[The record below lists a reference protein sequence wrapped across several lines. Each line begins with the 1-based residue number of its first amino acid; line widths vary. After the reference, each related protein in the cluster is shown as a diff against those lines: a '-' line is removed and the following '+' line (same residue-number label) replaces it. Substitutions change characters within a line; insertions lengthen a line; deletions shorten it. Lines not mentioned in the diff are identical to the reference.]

1 MGIAR
6 VTLYNGID
14 NIFDLVIKKNKIALP
29 LELTAPDTFKV
40 HLIDLATKANV
51 TTLTE
56 TDTADGNVTIT
67 DLINGKITIL
77 IKPELVATLKSL
89 RGSQADNYY
98 VRPTYKLLIEAN
110 TANQGKFITT
120 LDRVGV
126 N

>member
-29 LELTAPDTFKV
+29 LELTALDTFKV

-98 VRPTYKLLIEAN
+98 VRPTYKLLVEAD

>member
-6 VTLYNGID
+6 VTLYTGID

-29 LELTAPDTFKV
+29 LELTATDTFKV
-40 HLIDLATKANV
+40 HLIELATKATI

-56 TDTADGNVTIT
+56 TDTVDGSVTIT

-77 IKPELVATLKSL
+77 IKPALVATLKSL

-98 VRPTYKLLIEAN
+98 VRPTYKLLIEAD

>member
-14 NIFDLVIKKNKIALP
+14 NIVDLIIKKNKIALP
-29 LELTAPDTFKV
+29 LELTTTDIFKV
-40 HLIDLATKANV
+40 HLIDLATKAKV
-51 TTLTE
+51 TTLTK

>member
-29 LELTAPDTFKV
+29 LELTATDTFKV
-40 HLIDLATKANV
+40 HLIDLVTKANV

-77 IKPELVATLKSL
+77 IKSELVATLKSL

-98 VRPTYKLLIEAN
+98 VRPTYKLLVEAD

>member
-29 LELTAPDTFKV
+29 LELTATDTFKV

-98 VRPTYKLLIEAN
+98 VRPTYKLLVEAD

>member
-14 NIFDLVIKKNKIALP
+14 NIFDLVVKKNKIALP
-29 LELTAPDTFKV
+29 LELTATDTFKV
-40 HLIDLATKANV
+40 HLIDLATKATV

-56 TDTADGNVTIT
+56 TDTVDGNVTIT

-77 IKPELVATLKSL
+77 IKPTLVATLKSL

-98 VRPTYKLLIEAN
+98 VRPTYKLLIEAD

>member
-29 LELTAPDTFKV
+29 LELTATDTFKV

-98 VRPTYKLLIEAN
+98 VRPTYKLLIEAD

>member
-14 NIFDLVIKKNKIALP
+14 NIFDLVIKKNKTALP
-29 LELTAPDTFKV
+29 LELTATDTFKV

-56 TDTADGNVTIT
+56 TDTADGNVAIT

-98 VRPTYKLLIEAN
+98 VRPTYKLLVEAD

>member
-6 VTLYNGID
+6 VTLYNSID

-29 LELTAPDTFKV
+29 LELTATDTFKV

-56 TDTADGNVTIT
+56 IDTADGNVAIT

-98 VRPTYKLLIEAN
+98 VRPTYKLLVEAD

>member
-6 VTLYNGID
+6 VTLYTGID

-29 LELTAPDTFKV
+29 LELTATDTFKV
-40 HLIDLATKANV
+40 HLIDLATKATV

-56 TDTADGNVTIT
+56 TDTVDGNVTIT

-77 IKPELVATLKSL
+77 IKPALVATLKSL

-98 VRPTYKLLIEAN
+98 VRPTYKLLIEAD

>member
-1 MGIAR
+1 MSIAR

-29 LELTAPDTFKV
+29 LELTATDTFKV

-51 TTLTE
+51 ATLTE
-56 TDTADGNVTIT
+56 TDTADGNVAIT

-98 VRPTYKLLIEAN
+98 VRPTYKLLVEAD

>member
-14 NIFDLVIKKNKIALP
+14 NIFDLVVKKNKIALP
-29 LELTAPDTFKV
+29 LGLTATDTFKV
-40 HLIDLATKANV
+40 HLIDLATKTTV

-56 TDTADGNVTIT
+56 TDTVDGNVTIT

-77 IKPELVATLKSL
+77 IKPTLVATLKSL

-98 VRPTYKLLIEAN
+98 VRPTYKLLIEAD

>member
-29 LELTAPDTFKV
+29 LELTATDTFKV

-98 VRPTYKLLIEAN
+98 VRPTYKLLVEAD

-120 LDRVGV
+120 LNRVGV

>member
-14 NIFDLVIKKNKIALP
+14 NIFDLVVKKNKIALP
-29 LELTAPDTFKV
+29 LELTATDTFKV
-40 HLIDLATKANV
+40 HLIDLATKATV

-56 TDTADGNVTIT
+56 TDTVDGNVTIT

-77 IKPELVATLKSL
+77 IKPTLVATLKSL

-98 VRPTYKLLIEAN
+98 VRPTYKLLIEAD
-110 TANQGKFITT
+110 TANQGKFITA

>member
-6 VTLYNGID
+6 VTLYNSID
-14 NIFDLVIKKNKIALP
+14 NIFDLVIKKNKTALP
-29 LELTAPDTFKV
+29 LELTATDTFKV

-77 IKPELVATLKSL
+77 IKPELVATLKAL

-98 VRPTYKLLIEAN
+98 VRPTYKLLVEAD

>member
-29 LELTAPDTFKV
+29 LELTATDTFKV
-40 HLIDLATKANV
+40 HLIDLATKAKV

-56 TDTADGNVTIT
+56 TDTADGNVAIT

-98 VRPTYKLLIEAN
+98 VRPTYKLLVEAD

>member
-6 VTLYNGID
+6 VTLYTGID

-29 LELTAPDTFKV
+29 LELTATDTFKV
-40 HLIDLATKANV
+40 HLIDLATKATV

-56 TDTADGNVTIT
+56 TDTADGSVTIT

-77 IKPELVATLKSL
+77 IKPALVATLKSL

-98 VRPTYKLLIEAN
+98 VRPTYKLLIEAD

>member
-29 LELTAPDTFKV
+29 LELTATDTFKV
-40 HLIDLATKANV
+40 HLIDLATKATV

-77 IKPELVATLKSL
+77 IKPALVATLKSL

-98 VRPTYKLLIEAN
+98 VRPTYKLLIEAD

>member
-29 LELTAPDTFKV
+29 LELTATDTFKV

-67 DLINGKITIL
+67 DLINGKITVL
-77 IKPELVATLKSL
+77 IKPKLVATLKSL

-98 VRPTYKLLIEAN
+98 VRPTYKLLVEAD

>member
-14 NIFDLVIKKNKIALP
+14 NIFDLVVKKNKIALP
-29 LELTAPDTFKV
+29 LELTATDTFKV
-40 HLIDLATKANV
+40 HLIDLATKATV

-56 TDTADGNVTIT
+56 TDTADGNVAIT

-98 VRPTYKLLIEAN
+98 VRPTYKLLVEAD

>member
-29 LELTAPDTFKV
+29 LELTATDTFKV

-56 TDTADGNVTIT
+56 TDTADGNVAIT

-98 VRPTYKLLIEAN
+98 VRPTYKLLVEAD

>member
-29 LELTAPDTFKV
+29 LELTATDTFKV

-56 TDTADGNVTIT
+56 TDTAEGNVAIT

-98 VRPTYKLLIEAN
+98 VRPTYKLLVEAD

>member
-14 NIFDLVIKKNKIALP
+14 NIFDLVVKKNKIALP
-29 LELTAPDTFKV
+29 LELTATDTFKV
-40 HLIDLATKANV
+40 HLIDLATKATV

-56 TDTADGNVTIT
+56 TDTVDGNVTIA

-77 IKPELVATLKSL
+77 IKPTLVATLKSL

-98 VRPTYKLLIEAN
+98 VRPTYKLLIEAD